1 MQKVSYRKERLNE
14 LLKREIISI
23 IRNNIKDRRLKEVVI
38 TEVIV
43 SRDLISAKV
52 FFSIAEESKET
63 TLLLLN
69 KAAGFLRSQISN
81 QIDLRHTPSLKFIY
95 DTTINTSSKIEKILK
110 NL

>member
-1 MQKVSYRKERLNE
+1 MQKISYRKERLNE

-23 IRNNIKDRRLKEVVI
+23 IRTSIKDRRLKEVVI

-43 SRDLISAKV
+43 SRDLSSAKV
-52 FFSIAEESKET
+52 FFSIAEEEEKT
-63 TLLLLN
+63 TSLLLN

-95 DTTINTSSKIEKILK
+95 DTTINTSSKIENILK